1 MYYSQDGC
9 KNHHKHYNQLKA
21 EGQEHYYKGDRTDG
35 HQETMED
42 MLSSGFWILMQGQ
55 CSV

>member
-35 HQETMED
+35 HLETMED
-42 MLSSGFWILMQGQ
+42 RMMGEACFLQDFGY
-55 CSV
+55 